1 MKRASGE
8 VGRDEVMASERD
20 AVCRRSGVGSLRR
33 CRQVAEGGAAED
45 RKDSCEHAFHVRIGN
60 FAVETG
66 SVLRK
71 IAAQAQAIAS
81 ASSNCACSGSGGRQR
96 HT

>member
-1 MKRASGE
+1 MLVQVKRG
-8 VGRDEVMASERD
+8 
-20 AVCRRSGVGSLRR
+20 GSLRR

-60 FAVETG
+60 DVVAVG

-71 IAAQAQAIAS
+71 TAAQAVAS
-81 ASSNCACSGSGGRQR
+81 ASSSCRRGSRGGGGGGGGERR
-96 HT
+96 SC